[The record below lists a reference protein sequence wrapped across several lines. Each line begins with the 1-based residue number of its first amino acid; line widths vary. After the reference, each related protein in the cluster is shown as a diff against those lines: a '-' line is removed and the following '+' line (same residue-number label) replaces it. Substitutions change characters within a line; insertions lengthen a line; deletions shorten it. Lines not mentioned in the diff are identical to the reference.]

1 MTNQKLRV
9 IQDYEKLSTELQEQ
23 IKLVYPE
30 GYADHL
36 ISFTNAKGEK
46 VSALPF
52 ETFEKLYM
60 VRMTITKAEKLV
72 DEDDDFDGEGNLKTK
87 VREQYE
93 DDHADADYLS
103 ENDNYDDKEE
113 DEDLEE
119 D

>member
-30 GYADHL
+30 GYAEHL
-36 ISFTNAKGEK
+36 ISFTNGKGEK

-52 ETFEKLYM
+52 ETFEKIYM
-60 VRMTITKAEKLV
+60 VRMTTTKAEKLV
-72 DEDDDFDGEGNLKTK
+72 DEDDDFDSEGNLKTK

-93 DDHADADYLS
+93 DDHSDVDYLS
-103 ENDNYDDKEE
+103 ENDNFEDQE
-113 DEDLEE
+113 DEDQEE
-119 D
+119 E